1 VPTDWKGKRIKL
13 RCDGVYSE
21 GSVWINGKKAGKHLG
36 GFTPFE
42 LDITDLVKDGDNG
55 IALSVVNE
63 SVADKLA
70 SASSYAGQLPAADDL
85 R

>member
-1 VPTDWKGKRIKL
+1 MPTDWKGKRIKL

-36 GFTPFE
+36 GVTPFE